1 MPRLRQADGV
11 DHRSQPKPGHITVCI
26 GCGHLMAFAEDMRL
40 RNLTDA
46 EMYEIAGDPRLIAVQ
61 CARKLAMMMKR

>member
-1 MPRLRQADGV
+1 MRQHG
-11 DHRSQPKPGHITVCI
+11 
-26 GCGHLMAFAEDMRL
+26 FAEDMRL

-61 CARKLAMMMKR
+61 RARKLAMMMKR

>member
-1 MPRLRQADGV
+1 
-11 DHRSQPKPGHITVCI
+11 
-26 GCGHLMAFAEDMRL
+26 MAFAEDMRL

-61 CARKLAMMMKR
+61 RARKKQERRRNKGGRLA